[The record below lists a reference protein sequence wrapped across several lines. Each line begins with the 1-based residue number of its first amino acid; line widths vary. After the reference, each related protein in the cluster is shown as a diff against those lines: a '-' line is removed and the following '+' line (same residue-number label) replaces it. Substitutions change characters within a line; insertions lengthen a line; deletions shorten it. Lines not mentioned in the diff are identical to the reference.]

1 MKMAE
6 KMILKPVSNETLV
19 AKITATIGNM
29 TADQGRLKDV
39 LWKRMQSAVDAGLRD
54 ELIVTLRSARFLVR
68 RNHQLDEVILPKW
81 QEALAASAALV
92 RAENAAGHKG
102 QQLFDA
108 VLRDDF
114 VAMEERVQDFVISRE
129 RGDDLVT
136 DLEDLVFQTTNF
148 VWDGG
153 WCRCGAP
160 IPTSWK
166 WCRGCYKP
174 RHSAEVSDAPVKPR
188 VKKPGSAARR
198 HTDGPQAGRKPFEK
212 GKKNK

>member
-1 MKMAE
+1 MAE
-6 KMILKPVSNETLV
+6 KMNLAPVSNEVLV
-19 AKITATIGNM
+19 AKITATIARMPSNLGS
-29 TADQGRLKDV
+29 LKDSI
-39 LWKRMQSAVDAGLRD
+39 WGRMQSAIDADDREGL
-54 ELIVTLRSARFLVR
+54 ISALRSARYVVR
-68 RNHQLDEVILPKW
+68 RNHQFDELILPKW

-108 VLRDDF
+108 VLRDGF
-114 VAMEERVQDFVISRE
+114 VEMGGRVQDFVTCRE
-129 RGDDLVT
+129 RGDDLLV
-136 DLEDLVFQTTNF
+136 DLEDLIFQTSNF